1 MSAFR
6 EHFLDKYFGYRRR
19 YVGAVAE
26 LAPNR
31 RRLAVASEIAR
42 LGFSFAGCA
51 LVAFIMGIVFVGSF
65 GRASW
70 VLVATFGL
78 TVLLPLVFIGFIVVG
93 LRDAW
98 LDRGSSLPAGR
109 GR

>member
-31 RRLAVASEIAR
+31 RGLAVASEIAR
-42 LGFSFAGCA
+42 LGFSLAGCA

-65 GRASW
+65 GHASW

-78 TVLLPLVFIGFIVVG
+78 IVLLPLIFIVFIVGG

-98 LDRGSSLPAGR
+98 LDRGTPAEAGR
-109 GR
+109 

>member
-31 RRLAVASEIAR
+31 RSLAVASEIAR

-51 LVAFIMGIVFVGSF
+51 LVACIMGLVFLGSL
-65 GRASW
+65 GHASW
-70 VLVATFGL
+70 LLVVTFGL
-78 TVLLPLVFIGFIVVG
+78 TVLLPLIFIGFIIVG

-98 LDRGSSLPAGR
+98 LDRGTPAEAGR
-109 GR
+109 

>member
-19 YVGAVAE
+19 YVRAVAE

-31 RRLAVASEIAR
+31 RSLAVASEIAR
-42 LGFSFAGCA
+42 LSFSCAGCA
-51 LVAFIMGIVFVGSF
+51 LVVFIMGIVFLGSL
-65 GRASW
+65 GHASW
-70 VLVATFGL
+70 LLVATFAAS
-78 TVLLPLVFIGFIVVG
+78 VLLPLVFIGFILVG

-98 LDRGSSLPAGR
+98 LDRGDPAAKAR
-109 GR
+109 A